1 MKDGGFMSL
10 FEFLQENYGE
20 NEPILISEI
29 RMEGVSDANLRQQIK
44 KLTDVGKLKRYDAGI
59 YFIPK
64 QTMFKFGSMISRDAV
79 IEKKYLKDGDLI
91 CGYISGIMFANQMG
105 ITTQVPSIYEIVTN
119 RTTSDYREIFLASVK
134 VILRKP
140 KVVVN
145 KDNYRILQ
153 FLDLLKD
160 IDGIAEV
167 DGDSLKQRILSY
179 MKGMMFTFSMLEPY
193 LSYYPDKLYRNMYEV
208 GVLSGVSA

>member
-1 MKDGGFMSL
+1 MSL
-10 FEFLQENYGE
+10 YEFLQEKYGE

-29 RMEGVSDANLRQQIK
+29 QIKGMSDANLRQQIK
-44 KLTDVGKLKRYDAGI
+44 KLTDTGKLKRYDAGI

-64 QTMFKFGSMISRDAV
+64 QTMFKSGSMISRDAV
-79 IEKKYLKDGDLI
+79 IEKKYLKDGDRT

-105 ITTQVPSIYEIVTN
+105 LTTQVPAVYEIVTN
-119 RTTSDYREIFLASVK
+119 RATSDYRETSLASVK

-140 KVVVN
+140 KVVVT

-160 IDGIAEV
+160 MDSIAEV
-167 DGDSLKQRILSY
+167 EGDRLRRRILGY
-179 MKGMMFTFSMLEPY
+179 MKDMMFTFSMMEPY
-193 LSYYPDKLYRNMYEV
+193 LPYYPDKLYRNMYEA

>member
-1 MKDGGFMSL
+1 MSL
-10 FEFLQENYGE
+10 YEFLQENYGE

-29 RMEGVSDANLRQQIK
+29 QMEGMSEDNLRQQIK
-44 KLTDVGKLKRYDAGI
+44 KLTDTGKLKRYDAGI

-79 IEKKYLKDGDLI
+79 IEKKYLKDGDMT
-91 CGYISGIMFANQMG
+91 CGYISGMMFANQMG
-105 ITTQVPSIYEIVTN
+105 LTTQVPAIYEIVTN
-119 RTTSDYREIFLASVK
+119 RATSDYRETSLAYVK

-140 KVVVN
+140 KVTIT

-160 IDGIAEV
+160 IDSVAEV
-167 DGDSLKQRILSY
+167 EGDGLRQRILSY
-179 MKGMMFTFSMLEPY
+179 MKEMMFTFSMLEPY
-193 LSYYPDKLYRNMYEV
+193 LSYYPDKLYRNMYET
-208 GVLSGVSA
+208 GVLSGVYA